1 MLWKTWNRCSR
12 GIEVFDFPPFQWQG
26 FIYQNQS
33 YIADT
38 TDIKLE
44 QLVFVYIDVRGSK
57 GCFNTI
63 VESCTF
69 SLRQEDR
76 PQPIHPLCTAST
88 NGHKECTL
96 KMLAEDEWMKMH
108 SELLTNGVKH
118 THTTDTHTEFT
129 AKMDDGTG
137 KMLPELNCSWQM
149 SWHLSA
155 CTDPLLWLTMGGL
168 FCDLTRG

>member
-1 MLWKTWNRCSR
+1 MISL
-12 GIEVFDFPPFQWQG
+12 PFSDR
-26 FIYQNQS
+26 ISYIKNQS

-44 QLVFVYIDVRGSK
+44 QLAFVYIDVRGSK

-96 KMLAEDEWMKMH
+96 KMLAEDE
-108 SELLTNGVKH
+108 
-118 THTTDTHTEFT
+118 
-129 AKMDDGTG
+129 
-137 KMLPELNCSWQM
+137 
-149 SWHLSA
+149 
-155 CTDPLLWLTMGGL
+155 
-168 FCDLTRG
+168 